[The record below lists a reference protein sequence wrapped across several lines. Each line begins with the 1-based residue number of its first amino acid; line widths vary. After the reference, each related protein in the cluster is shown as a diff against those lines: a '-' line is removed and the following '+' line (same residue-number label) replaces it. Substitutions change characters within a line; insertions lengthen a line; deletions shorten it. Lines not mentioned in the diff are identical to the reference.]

1 MNYRIST
8 EGLMCGHCDASV
20 ETELLKLSGVT
31 DADADH
37 ETQTVVVEADRE
49 LSRAELDTAIKAAG
63 EKFRIVSVTTA

>member
-20 ETELLKLSGVT
+20 ETELLKLAGVT

>member
-20 ETELLKLSGVT
+20 ETELLKLAGVT

-37 ETQTVVVEADRE
+37 ETQTVV
-49 LSRAELDTAIKAAG
+49 AG
-63 EKFRIVSVTTA
+63 EKFRIVSVATA